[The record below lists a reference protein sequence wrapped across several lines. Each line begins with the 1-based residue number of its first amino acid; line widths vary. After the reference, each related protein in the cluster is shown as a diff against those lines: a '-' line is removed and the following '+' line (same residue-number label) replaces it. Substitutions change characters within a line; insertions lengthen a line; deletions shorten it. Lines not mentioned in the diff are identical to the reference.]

1 MSAPLVTVLIDT
13 YNYGQFIEEAV
24 ESALAQEFPREQREI
39 LVVDDGSTDDTG
51 ERLKKYGDSIRYL
64 RKPNGGQA
72 SAFNFGFAE
81 ARGEIIA
88 TLDADD
94 LWMPQKLRR
103 VCETFVK
110 NPEAGMVYHRSHMWR
125 GGQEVQLDSHFSEVS
140 GRIPKSQ
147 VSLLSYPMVATSCL
161 AFRRSTLN
169 ELLPVPETLRSQAD
183 AYLTALIIFVAP
195 VAALPEFLAKY
206 RVHGANL
213 FHISEDKPARERI
226 EHRMAMR
233 AALSAEIRG
242 WLQRNGHDLASPN
255 LQAYVKQWTKA
266 QEVDGF
272 ALAKPSRW
280 KYFRHLLEYPR
291 VYGKIMSTRHRVYS
305 YVRAFGALL
314 LGYDHLYLLD
324 DFRKGYKGILGKP
337 AQESVFSEDKKE
349 AAAKN

>member
-24 ESALAQEFPREQREI
+24 ESVLAQEFPREQREI
-39 LVVDDGSTDDTG
+39 LVVDDGSTDDTS
-51 ERLKKYGDSIRYL
+51 ERLKKYGNEIHYL

-125 GGQEVQLDSHFSEVS
+125 GGQEVQVDSHFSEVS
-140 GRIPKSQ
+140 GRIPESQ

-169 ELLPVPETLRSQAD
+169 KLLPVPETLRSQAD

-195 VAALPEFLAKY
+195 VVALPEFLTKY

-213 FHISEDKPARERI
+213 FHISEDKPARDRI

-233 AALSAEIRG
+233 AALSTEIRG
-242 WLQRNGHDLASPN
+242 WLERNGHDLASPN
-255 LQAYVKQWTKA
+255 LQAYMKQWTKA

-272 ALAKPSRW
+272 AIAKPSRW
-280 KYFRHLLEYPR
+280 KYFHHLLEYPR
-291 VYGKIMSTRHRVYS
+291 VYGKIMSTKHSVYS
-305 YVRAFGALL
+305 YVRAFGALF

-324 DFRKGYKGILGKP
+324 DFRKGYKGFIGMP
-337 AQESVFSEDKKE
+337 AEESVFSEDKKE

>member
-13 YNYGQFIEEAV
+13 FNYGQYIEEAV
-24 ESALAQEFPREQREI
+24 ESVLAQEFPREQREI
-39 LVVDDGSTDDTG
+39 LVVDDGSTDDTS
-51 ERLKKYGDSIRYL
+51 ERLQKYGDTIRHL
-64 RKPNGGQA
+64 RKSNGGQA

-125 GGQEVQLDSHFSEVS
+125 GGQEVQVDSHFSEVS
-140 GRIPKSQ
+140 GHIPENR

-169 ELLPVPETLRSQAD
+169 RLLPIPEALRSQAD
-183 AYLTALIIFVAP
+183 AYLTALVIFVAP
-195 VAALPEFLAKY
+195 VVALPEFLAKY
-206 RVHGANL
+206 RIHGANL
-213 FHISEDKPARERI
+213 FHISEDKPAVKRI

-233 AALSAEIRG
+233 AALAGEIRV
-242 WLQRNGHDLASPN
+242 WLERNGNDLGSPN
-255 LQAYVKQWTKA
+255 LQAYMKQWTKA

-272 ALAKPSRW
+272 ALEKPSRW
-280 KYFRHLLEYPR
+280 KYCRHLLEYPR
-291 VYGKIMSTRHRVYS
+291 VYGQIMSTKHRVYS
-305 YVRAFGALL
+305 YVRALGALL
-314 LGYDHLYLLD
+314 LGYDRLHLLD
-324 DFRKGYKGILGKP
+324 DFREEYKGILSKP
-337 AQESVFSEDKKE
+337 AQKSVFSEDKKK

>member
-13 YNYGQFIEEAV
+13 FNYGKYIEEAV
-24 ESALAQEFPREQREI
+24 ESVLAQEFPREQREI
-39 LVVDDGSTDDTG
+39 LVVDDGSTDDTS
-51 ERLKKYGDSIRYL
+51 ERLQKYGDTIRHL
-64 RKPNGGQA
+64 RKSNGGQA

-81 ARGEIIA
+81 ARGEIIV

-125 GGQEVQLDSHFSEVS
+125 GGQEVQVDSHFSEVS
-140 GRIPKSQ
+140 GRIPENR

-169 ELLPVPETLRSQAD
+169 RLLPIPEALRSQAD
-183 AYLTALIIFVAP
+183 AYLTALVIFVAP
-195 VAALPEFLAKY
+195 VVALPEFLAKY
-206 RVHGANL
+206 RIHGANL
-213 FHISEDKPARERI
+213 FHISEDKPAVKRI

-233 AALSAEIRG
+233 AALAGEIRV
-242 WLQRNGHDLASPN
+242 WLERNGHDLGSSN
-255 LQAYVKQWTKA
+255 LLAYMKQWTKA

-272 ALAKPSRW
+272 TLAKPNRW
-280 KYFRHLLEYPR
+280 NYCRHLLEYPR
-291 VYGKIMSTRHRVYS
+291 VYGRIMSPRHRVYS
-305 YVRAFGALL
+305 YMRAFGALL
-314 LGYDHLYLLD
+314 LGYDRLYLLD
-324 DFRKGYKGILGKP
+324 DFRKRYKGILGKP
-337 AQESVFSEDKKE
+337 AQESVFSEDKKK